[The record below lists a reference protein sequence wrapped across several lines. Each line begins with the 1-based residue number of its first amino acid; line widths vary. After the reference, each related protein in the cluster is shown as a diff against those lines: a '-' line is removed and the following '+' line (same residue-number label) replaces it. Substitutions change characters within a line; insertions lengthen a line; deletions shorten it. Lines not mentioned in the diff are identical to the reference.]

1 MVWCKQDKIPEKNT
15 KKSNFQV
22 EKGMIV
28 AKQRKRVNQI
38 QKKKKYER
46 FCTKI
51 AGKQLLAKMEIN
63 EHCGTCR

>member
-1 MVWCKQDKIPEKNT
+1 M
-15 KKSNFQV
+15 
-22 EKGMIV
+22 
-28 AKQRKRVNQI
+28 VNQI
-38 QKKKKYER
+38 QKKKKYEK

>member
-1 MVWCKQDKIPEKNT
+1 MDDCIKIKKKGKLDT
-15 KKSNFQV
+15 KK
-22 EKGMIV
+22 E
-28 AKQRKRVNQI
+28 
-38 QKKKKYER
+38 KYEK